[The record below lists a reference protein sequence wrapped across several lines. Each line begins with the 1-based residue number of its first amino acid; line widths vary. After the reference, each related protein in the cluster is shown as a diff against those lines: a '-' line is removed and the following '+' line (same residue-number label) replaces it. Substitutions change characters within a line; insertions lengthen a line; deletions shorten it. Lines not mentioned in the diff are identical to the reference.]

1 MNRDNF
7 LASYLSP
14 EETVEIQAKIMRLLS
29 KEILYYT
36 GGKSSSVTVE
46 TAQKLLESALY
57 SITLY
62 LDSQSEPYTAIKTE
76 SLEDIRQ
83 KGLELV
89 KLKVEEAKQLLKE
102 VRETRT
108 PTDLIAYNG
117 TIDVALEGFFQLYDP
132 RFEAQSTAAVID
144 YPLSKDDMSVTGILY
159 IISYLT
165 QLKKE
170 NEFCAKYSKN
180 HIRALL
186 FAHGAKHH
194 LDYREMLVNIPEII
208 LEYEKSRKKTGGK
221 RPPVSVTYSEKPDQ

>member
-1 MNRDNF
+1 MDGNNF

-14 EETVEIQAKIMRLLS
+14 EEAAEVQAKMMRLLG
-29 KEILYYT
+29 KEILYFT
-36 GGKSSSVTVE
+36 SGKSSSVPVE
-46 TAQKLLESALY
+46 TAQSLLESMLY
-57 SITLY
+57 SITVY
-62 LDSQSEPYTAIKTE
+62 LDSQSEPHTALRE
-76 SLEDIRQ
+76 EDYEGIRL

-89 KLKVEEAKQLLKE
+89 KLKVDEAKQLLEE
-102 VRETRT
+102 VRETRI
-108 PTDLIAYNG
+108 PTELIAYNG

-132 RFEAQSTAAVID
+132 RFGAQNTDAVID
-144 YPLSKDDMSVTGILY
+144 YPLSKDDMSVTGIQY
-159 IISYLT
+159 ILNYLT

-208 LEYEKSRKKTGGK
+208 LEYENGRKKTGGK
-221 RPPVSVTYSEKPDQ
+221 QPPVSVTYRERTD

>member
-7 LASYLSP
+7 LASYLS
-14 EETVEIQAKIMRLLS
+14 EEEISGVQAEVMHLLS

-36 GGKSSSVTVE
+36 AGKSSSVPVE
-46 TAQKLLESALY
+46 TAQMLLESILY

-62 LDSQSEPYTAIKTE
+62 LDSQIEPYAAIKTE
-76 SLEDIRQ
+76 SFEDIRE

-89 KLKVEEAKQLLKE
+89 KQKVEEAKQLLRE
-102 VRETRT
+102 VRETRI
-108 PTDLIAYNG
+108 PTELIAYNG

-132 RFEAQSTAAVID
+132 RFEAQSTAAIID
-144 YPLSKDDMSVTGILY
+144 YPLSKDDLSVTGVLY
-159 IISYLT
+159 IINYLT

-170 NEFCAKYSKN
+170 NQFCAKYSRN

-194 LDYREMLVNIPEII
+194 LDYREMLVNIPEIL
-208 LEYEKSRKKTGGK
+208 LEYENSRKKTGGNQ
-221 RPPVSVTYSEKPDQ
+221 PPVSVTYRENPV